1 VGSKPRIR
9 RKRNPSGKQPHFLQK
24 IGIVVWWVLFMWV
37 LGLENTKQEHP
48 PGEGLFYTI
57 KLVSRFL
64 EMAKTMLGS
73 D

>member
-1 VGSKPRIR
+1 
-9 RKRNPSGKQPHFLQK
+9 
-24 IGIVVWWVLFMWV
+24 MWV